1 MRPPSNVPDNL
12 IAIPYAKALLL
23 FTSKEFTAAIL
34 RGRWRRRRQRELE
47 RETPGGAR
55 ADVSERSAAD

>member
-1 MRPPSNVPDNL
+1 MRVPSDVPDGL

-23 FTSKEFTAAIL
+23 FTAKEFTAAVR
-34 RGRWRRRRQRELE
+34 RGRWLRRRQRELQ
-47 RETPGGAR
+47 RENPGSAR